1 MFIKTLPN
9 VNVQRLFGVA
19 LAIKILLSIASVLAK
34 SPLILGLV
42 LPLVVMVAYIIIGYA
57 GRDSEVSEERFAD
70 SCYYI
75 GFIFTITSIVASLF
89 DLQNLTG
96 PEGMHNISL
105 RFGAAMVSTVIGM
118 SVRVY
123 LVSFRK
129 NTDDAVRD
137 AESAVLDAVR
147 VFITQLNVAVD
158 NLRQFEQQVVD
169 SSKLTVEHV
178 NQQVESIGKQYAQSL
193 SGFYTSLTSENK
205 AAFETLIGEIR
216 VSTNKLADSVD
227 TYSGGVKSNLE
238 GIERKV
244 TDFADAVGKRL
255 ATTTFPDDYF
265 VRELRGPL
273 NLLKDEAILLGDSVR
288 AVSSEVETSSE
299 TLSNV
304 LKRITGKSKK
314 SEAVMD
320 AVVSLSEQHQTIV
333 TNAGMQL
340 ASLVSLGE
348 RLEHV
353 DLTLRSAQDAFGVN
367 ANASHALMARIA
379 SLTGES
385 AGLRSEIKESFS
397 VLVDKLDSN
406 ATLATNVIKKLEDQ
420 TAELVDT
427 TDDLLAGL
435 EAQVA
440 ATSEVALRICKA
452 GAVTETTVQR
462 LHDTAATNAEVVA
475 AVRETVGAAM
485 TAARLTSE
493 ATQQITEV
501 ARRVETSVGQ
511 GVQTVQRLETLEAT
525 RNSLASLQCESL
537 QNPKHDSAAGETATP
552 PAVVSALM
560 NRAAESRANQ
570 IELPHEEQTAAP
582 LVIAADEVAFVAS
595 AGATSADVVAVAA
608 PASLTQQI

>member
-42 LPLVVMVAYIIIGYA
+42 LPLLVMVAYIIIGYC

-129 NTDDAVRD
+129 NADDAVRD

-169 SSKLTVEHV
+169 STKLTVEHV

-193 SGFYTSLTSENK
+193 NGFYTSLTSENK
-205 AAFETLIGEIR
+205 AALETLIGEVR

-227 TYSGGVKSNLE
+227 TYSGGVISNLE

-273 NLLKDEAILLGDSVR
+273 NLLKDEATLLGDSVR
-288 AVSSEVETSSE
+288 AVSSEVEASSE
-299 TLSNV
+299 TLSDV

-314 SEAVMD
+314 SEAAMD

-333 TNAGMQL
+333 TNAGIQL

-348 RLEHV
+348 RLAHV
-353 DLTLRSAQDAFGVN
+353 DLTLRSAQDAFGAN
-367 ANASHALMARIA
+367 ANASHGLMARIA
-379 SLTGES
+379 SLAGES
-385 AGLRSEIKESFS
+385 AELRSEIKDSFS
-397 VLVDKLDSN
+397 VLVDKLDAN

-420 TAELVDT
+420 TAELVET

-435 EAQVA
+435 DAQVA
-440 ATSEVALRICKA
+440 ATSEVALRICNA
-452 GAVTETTVQR
+452 GAVTEATVQR
-462 LHDTAATNAEVVA
+462 LQDTAATNAEVVA
-475 AVRETVGAAM
+475 AARETVGAAM
-485 TAARLTSE
+485 NAARLTSD

-511 GVQTVQRLETLEAT
+511 GIQTVQHLETLEAT
-525 RNSLASLQCESL
+525 RNSLASLESKSL
-537 QNPKHDSAAGETATP
+537 QNPKHDPAAEETATQA
-552 PAVVSALM
+552 AVVSALT
-560 NRAAESRANQ
+560 NRAAASSANQ

-582 LVIAADEVAFVAS
+582 FVIAADEVAFVTS

-608 PASLTQQI
+608 SASLTQRI